1 MIGIIG
7 ALIVIFWYYYAA
19 EKLGKN
25 TAAWAI
31 GGAMLYAGTR
41 YLWTYGIIAPLMGE
55 AFSRHSIFTGFVIEM
70 SGVAVALLIVI
81 IFKLKYLRVP
91 KA

>member
-7 ALIVIFWYYYAA
+7 ALIIIFWYYYAA

-41 YLWTYGIIAPLMGE
+41 YLWTYGIIEPLMGK
-55 AFSRHSIFTGFVIEM
+55 AFYKHSVSTGFAIEM
-70 SGVAVALLIVI
+70 SGIAVAILIVI
-81 IFKLKYLRVP
+81 IIKLKYLRIP

>member
-25 TAAWAI
+25 TAAWAV
-31 GGAMLYAGTR
+31 GGAMLYVGTR
-41 YLWTYGIIAPLMGE
+41 YLWTYGIVAPLMGK
-55 AFSRHSIFTGFVIEM
+55 AFTKHSVFTGFAIEI
-70 SGVAVALLIVI
+70 SGVAVAFLII
-81 IFKLKYLRVP
+81 IIVKLKYLRIP
-91 KA
+91 KS